1 MKSEGKKIFY
11 IKLGF
16 YPKTDLTHPAGIGVG
31 ETYLGGGQLLL
42 APAVL
47 LLFCDRHGLEKM
59 LCIVSSYLYHAMDS
73 CSVILLFLL
82 SDCHRVIAIIMS
94 NPIYL

>member
-1 MKSEGKKIFY
+1 MKSEGKKIFN

-16 YPKTDLTHPAGIGVG
+16 YPKTDLTHPAGIRVG

-47 LLFCDRHGLEKM
+47 LLFSDRHGLEKM
-59 LCIVSSYLYHAMDS
+59 LCLHIFIRQWTPD
-73 CSVILLFLL
+73 L
-82 SDCHRVIAIIMS
+82 SHCYFFSVIAIIMS